1 MHVALL
7 ALLPCR
13 FLRHFLHSKGGCS
26 ELSSVSQ
33 YKARQDLVN
42 ILGTIARSGTK
53 EFMEALAAGASL
65 VADKVI
71 VTTKH
76 NDDEQYVWEPLR
88 FNIYRMWSN
97 EGSINYANEM
107 M

>member
-1 MHVALL
+1 M
-7 ALLPCR
+7 
-13 FLRHFLHSKGGCS
+13 
-26 ELSSVSQ
+26 VS
-33 YKARQDLVN
+33 YYPYLVN

-53 EFMEALAAGASL
+53 EFMEALAASASL

-88 FNIYRMWSN
+88 FNIYQVFPFAFAIVSGETVDNWRWFLQRISDVLL
-97 EGSINYANEM
+97 GFFGFFV
-107 M
+107 